1 MEYFSNGTRPAREN
15 RDMAQDHK
23 YLMTPGPVEVR
34 AEILQAQTDW
44 MIGHRSQAFAELFAS
59 LQEKLKHVFFTQNR
73 VYVCGSSGTGLWEGA
88 SRNAIRD
95 DKRALHLVGRGV
107 QRTLGRD

>member
-1 MEYFSNGTRPAREN
+1 
-15 RDMAQDHK
+15 MAQDHK